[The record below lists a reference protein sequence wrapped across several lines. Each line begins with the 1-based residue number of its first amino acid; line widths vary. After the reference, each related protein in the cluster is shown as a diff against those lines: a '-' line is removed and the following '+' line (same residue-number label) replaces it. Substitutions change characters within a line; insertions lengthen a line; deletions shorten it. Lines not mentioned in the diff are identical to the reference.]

1 MRAEAA
7 RGFCR
12 SCSAVHRLARTSAA
26 EAQARA
32 LMERIRLKG
41 SLDVDSEA
49 PFDPRCAAEQLYTPG
64 RV

>member
-1 MRAEAA
+1 
-7 RGFCR
+7 
-12 SCSAVHRLARTSAA
+12 VHRLARTSAA